1 MAVLSPGLLGYGL
14 AVAQPLD
21 ENAVMVLALRPGHDG
36 CGAAQSDEKKFR
48 EQLDA
53 QRYAS
58 PTRLWPH
65 DCAAFAAR

>member
-1 MAVLSPGLLGYGL
+1 MAVLSLGLLGYGL

-21 ENAVMVLALRPGHDG
+21 ENALMVLALRPGHG

-48 EQLDA
+48 GQRDA

-65 DCAAFAAR
+65 DCETFAAR